1 MTPTVA
7 PITGTVTSVLV
18 GRGTRCEQGR
28 AVVVL
33 ESMKMEHEVVAASTG
48 KVDTVAVRPGDTVNA
63 GDQLLLIEDG
73 DVAGTTG
80 AEHLSIDPGA
90 IRAIWPRCWSGMR

>member
-18 GRGTRCEQGR
+18 GPGDAVREGR

-48 KVDTVAVRPGDTVNA
+48 KVDTVAVRA
-63 GDQLLLIEDG
+63 GDAVTAG
-73 DVAGTTG
+73 D
-80 AEHLSIDPGA
+80 
-90 IRAIWPRCWSGMR
+90 